1 MVRDAP
7 VVDVIFLDPKAH
19 TFSRCGC
26 LLCVRRGEEP
36 LLSDRYLFRF
46 RSISLG
52 LGSRCRATC
61 PSLGFELPG
70 WDERR
75 VRARGKRV
83 KTRCTTFEQL
93 ETGVLCGMEVS
104 KKAMVMVLVLSSG
117 ALAAHGV
124 LVLHV
129 GSMTYPNVRDQ
140 PADFGGDIPL
150 EGVQGTLRLA
160 DPVEACT
167 TITPHGEGPWIAL
180 IQRSGKE
187 NNCHFATQV
196 YQAQAAGASAAV
208 VYDTVVE
215 PLLVMHRTNTDY
227 APTIPATFV
236 SERSAQLLISL
247 LDRHPQ
253 VTILDINGSTL
264 ASGLATV
271 VLSCLALG
279 IVMTTFYLM
288 KLNSALLGVDE
299 SSQAEPDTLSTEQ
312 LEKLPIVV
320 YDTVLVEEG
329 LEKASSDSPR
339 VGGMSREGCPICIE
353 EYEDGEK
360 VRVLPCFHLFHKE
373 CIDFWLTTQHK
384 TCPVCKYNAN
394 EKKVKTHYSE
404 TVPLVVQHPELR
416 QSYTDLTTLNA
427 AESLLATSPHHPA
440 TPSRRMDEAIP
451 GDALV

>member
-1 MVRDAP
+1 
-7 VVDVIFLDPKAH
+7 
-19 TFSRCGC
+19 
-26 LLCVRRGEEP
+26 
-36 LLSDRYLFRF
+36 
-46 RSISLG
+46 
-52 LGSRCRATC
+52 
-61 PSLGFELPG
+61 
-70 WDERR
+70 
-75 VRARGKRV
+75 
-83 KTRCTTFEQL
+83 
-93 ETGVLCGMEVS
+93 MEVS

-124 LVLHV
+124 LVLH
-129 GSMTYPNVRDQ
+129 
-140 PADFGGDIPL
+140 
-150 EGVQGTLRLA
+150 
-160 DPVEACT
+160 
-167 TITPHGEGPWIAL
+167 
-180 IQRSGKE
+180 
-187 NNCHFATQV
+187 
-196 YQAQAAGASAAV
+196 
-208 VYDTVVE
+208 
-215 PLLVMHRTNTDY
+215 
-227 APTIPATFV
+227 
-236 SERSAQLLISL
+236 LLISL

-360 VRVLPCFHLFHKE
+360 
-373 CIDFWLTTQHK
+373 HK